1 MKILPGFLI
10 LLFSLSAGLTQA
22 QDTYPS
28 KPIKIIVPVAA
39 GGGTDSVTRLI
50 AQKLTAAWGVPVIV
64 DNRPGGAG
72 NVGVEIAANAE
83 PDGYTLVVPITSF
96 SVNPSL
102 YKHLPFDTQ
111 KDFAPVALL
120 ASAPLVLVTTN
131 SLPVQNVSD
140 LIQLAKNKP
149 GELNYGNSGIGT
161 TAHLAAELFN
171 HMAGVKIVN
180 VPYKGGGP
188 AIIDLVGGNI
198 QIYFST
204 VPAAITQTSAARVRA
219 IAVTSPQRVAKL
231 ASVPTL
237 AESGLP
243 GFEVVGW
250 FGMFAPAKTPEA
262 IIDKLNKE
270 ILHILKL
277 PDVEARLAEEGLI
290 PGGGSPKE
298 LGKFLGTEV
307 TKWGKLIQVVGIE
320 AH

>member
-1 MKILPGFLI
+1 MKILTGFFF
-10 LLFSLSAGLTQA
+10 LLLSLHPGLTQA
-22 QDTYPS
+22 QDSYPS
-28 KPIKIIVPVAA
+28 KPIRIIVPVAA

-50 AQKLTAAWGVPVIV
+50 AQKLTAAWNVPVIV

-102 YKHLPFDTQ
+102 YKNLPFNTQ
-111 KDFAPVALL
+111 KDFSPVALL

-131 SLPVQNVSD
+131 SLPVQNVSE

-149 GELNYGNSGIGT
+149 GELNYGNSGVGT

-171 HMAGVKIVN
+171 HMADLKIIN

-204 VPAAITQTSAARVRA
+204 VPAAIAQTSAARVRA
-219 IAVTSPQRVAKL
+219 IGVTSLQRVAKL
-231 ASVPTL
+231 PSVPTL
-237 AESGLP
+237 NESGLP
-243 GFEVVGW
+243 GFEIVGW
-250 FGMFAPAKTPEA
+250 FGMFAPAKTPQV
-262 IIDKLNKE
+262 IINKLNKE
-270 ILHILKL
+270 ILNILKF
-277 PDVEARLAEEGLI
+277 PDVQERLAAEGLI
-290 PGGGSPKE
+290 PGGGSPAD
-298 LGKFLGTEV
+298 LGIFLGTEM
-307 TKWGKLIQVVGIE
+307 TKWSKLIEVVGIV
-320 AH
+320 AN